1 MVDLSI
7 VMWQLTREFAIELW
21 LFHRV
26 TIGVNEIYFEH
37 GFFFFF
43 NQLGLPPV
51 RWSVPRFQKK
61 PMVPSGKRLHNYGK
75 IHHALNIWIHQLFR
89 LDHSQVR
96 KYSKLLVYQRIT
108 IATITT
114 TVWHNQAG
122 YSALQ
127 KHPTAIPISRINKS
141 KDSMHSMVQE
151 IDLWQLGWVA
161 LTHPK

>member
-37 GFFFFF
+37 GFFF
-43 NQLGLPPV
+43 QPTGAAT
-51 RWSVPRFQKK
+51 SKMISSKVPKK
-61 PMVPSGKRLHNYGK
+61 TMVPSGKRLHNYGK